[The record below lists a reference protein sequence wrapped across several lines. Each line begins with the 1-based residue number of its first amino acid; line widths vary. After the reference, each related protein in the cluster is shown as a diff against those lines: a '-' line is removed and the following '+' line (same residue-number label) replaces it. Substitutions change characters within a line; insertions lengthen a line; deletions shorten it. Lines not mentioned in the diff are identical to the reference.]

1 VADRPPSGVVP
12 IRIPEDDHECI
23 ALVPAT
29 VHPQGQYGVVVWL
42 HPPGGFDDKQIAE
55 RWQTHCEQADLIVL
69 APKSADAN
77 RWLPTELPFVRK
89 ALDQLMRSYPIDA
102 ARIVVHGY
110 QGGGAL
116 GYLFAFEHR
125 DLLRG
130 IAAVEAPVPLRA
142 APPDNDPLL
151 RLAVWTA
158 YSAKSKLAGP
168 IKQGA
173 DRLQASKFP
182 VTTIPLPEP
191 RYLDDQE
198 LAGLVRWIDTLDR
211 F

>member
-1 VADRPPSGVVP
+1 
-12 IRIPEDDHECI
+12 
-23 ALVPAT
+23 
-29 VHPQGQYGVVVWL
+29 
-42 HPPGGFDDKQIAE
+42 
-55 RWQTHCEQADLIVL
+55 
-69 APKSADAN
+69 
-77 RWLPTELPFVRK
+77 
-89 ALDQLMRSYPIDA
+89 
-102 ARIVVHGY
+102 
-110 QGGGAL
+110 
-116 GYLFAFEHR
+116 
-125 DLLRG
+125 
-130 IAAVEAPVPLRA
+130 
-142 APPDNDPLL
+142 L